1 MDKSL
6 ISWRISYSKPTLH
19 WIGSLPLNVKH
30 GSLTEKL
37 MVSFELAE
45 GIQPPP
51 VCGGVGIRA
60 KTFQSEP
67 AGLFVSM
74 FPDFALAGLSG
85 EGQVFSVTQSKVRNL
100 ATNKASH
107 RRLSVCGII
116 VSAIL
121 ICCVFLFQE
130 K

>member
-1 MDKSL
+1 M
-6 ISWRISYSKPTLH
+6 
-19 WIGSLPLNVKH
+19 PLNVKH
-30 GSLTEKL
+30 GPLTEKL
-37 MVSFELAE
+37 MFSVELA
-45 GIQPPP
+45 GRIQPPP
-51 VCGGVGIRA
+51 VCDGVGIRA

-67 AGLFVSM
+67 AVLFVST

-100 ATNKASH
+100 TTDKIPH
-107 RRLSVCGII
+107 RRLSVCGI

-121 ICCVFLFQE
+121 ICCDFLLQE